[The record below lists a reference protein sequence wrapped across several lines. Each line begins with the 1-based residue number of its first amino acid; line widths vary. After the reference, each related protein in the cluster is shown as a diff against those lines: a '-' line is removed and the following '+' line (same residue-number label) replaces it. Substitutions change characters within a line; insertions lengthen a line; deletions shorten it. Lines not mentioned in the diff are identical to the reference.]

1 MREPARRPPGWFGAT
16 TSDRRSNTAH
26 MNAVMKSVRCVAPGE
41 LEFAYRPALG
51 SPPEGWALVDVAH
64 VGICGTDYHIFEGK
78 HPFLAYPRVIGHEV
92 SGTVAAVNGAADIAV
107 GQDVIVNPYLSCG
120 KCVACRQGKPNCCV
134 SIEVLGVHRDG
145 AMSEQILVPLGNLLP
160 ADGLSL
166 LEAATVEFLAVGAHA
181 VQRSMALGGV
191 RALVIG
197 AGPIGL
203 GTALFAR
210 IAKQHVTIMDVSAER
225 LAFAARQL
233 GFLVIDA
240 SKGAILEK
248 ISERTSG
255 AGFDVVYDAT
265 GNSRSMQAAF
275 AYVAHGGVMV
285 MVSVVQDDITFSDP
299 EFHKREM
306 MLIGSRNA
314 TRADFQHVI
323 ASIRDGRIPIDQL
336 VTHRTTLRDSPRDI
350 ALWAQQKSG
359 LIKAMIDVR
368 SSRRRPLSS
377 KRRRCA

>member
-1 MREPARRPPGWFGAT
+1 MKT
-16 TSDRRSNTAH
+16 
-26 MNAVMKSVRCVAPGE
+26 VMKSVRCVAPGE
-41 LEFAYRPALG
+41 LEFADGPALG
-51 SPPEGWALVDVAH
+51 SPPEGWALIDVAH
-64 VGICGTDYHIFEGK
+64 VGICGTDFHIFEGK
-78 HPFLAYPRVIGHEV
+78 HPFLAYPRIMGHEV
-92 SGTVAAVNGAADIAV
+92 SGTVVEVNGSTTLAV
-107 GQDVIVNPYLSCG
+107 SQDVIINPYLSCG
-120 KCVACRQGKPNCCV
+120 KCVACRQGKPNCCI
-134 SIEVLGVHRDG
+134 SIQVLGVHRDG
-145 AMSEQILVPLGNLLP
+145 AMSEQLLVPLENLLP

-166 LEAATVEFLAVGAHA
+166 AEAATVEFLAVGAHA
-181 VQRSMALGGV
+181 VRRSMAIGGE

-225 LAFAARQL
+225 LAFAGRL

-240 SKGAILEK
+240 SKGEVLEK
-248 ISERTSG
+248 VSERTTG

-275 AYVAHGGVMV
+275 SYVAHGGVMV
-285 MVSVVQDDITFSDP
+285 LVSVVQDDITFSDP

-323 ASIRDGRIPIDQL
+323 KTISAGVISVDQL

-350 ALWAQQKSG
+350 ALWAHRKSG

-368 SSRRRPLSS
+368 AGP
-377 KRRRCA
+377 